1 MSLRTV
7 HLNSLNA
14 NITCSLCG
22 GYFVEATTIME
33 CLHSFCKSCIVKY
46 LETSYNCPV
55 CQTEI
60 HKTRPLLH
68 VRPDP
73 VLQDLVYKLVP
84 SLYDE
89 YHKAKQEFK
98 KRMSEEETAQDETS
112 EQHGDSKVP
121 HVPDPIYVT
130 LEQRQRD
137 KNKIE
142 QIKIFPIRYLRCP
155 SSMPVRIL
163 KKFLTMKFFV
173 KDSQEVEISRS
184 DEVLFDYL
192 TLKEVARIYGRYGKL
207 APLDLYFDVIPKDK
221 VQDLPQKT
229 YDWMGIPAQVIPT
242 SFNEKHNLDVIPQ
255 TDIENETVPENTM
268 DVDPFN
274 ICTTVTDTS
283 L

>member
-1 MSLRTV
+1 MMLRTV
-7 HLNSLNA
+7 HLNTLNA
-14 NITCSLCG
+14 NITCSICG

-33 CLHSFCKSCIVKY
+33 CLHSFCKSCIVRY
-46 LETSYNCPV
+46 LETSCNCPV

-84 SLYDE
+84 SLYDD

-98 KRMSEEETAQDETS
+98 KLMSTEEPAQEETHDAD
-112 EQHGDSKVP
+112 GVVNVP
-121 HVPDPIYVT
+121 HLPDPIYVT
-130 LEQRQRD
+130 LEQRQRN
-137 KNKIE
+137 KNKNE
-142 QIKIFPIRYLRCP
+142 QIKMFPIRYLRCP

-163 KKFLTMKFFV
+163 KKFLRIKFFV

-184 DEVLFDYL
+184 DEVLFDHL

-221 VQDLPQKT
+221 VIDVEKNS
-229 YDWMGIPAQVIPT
+229 YDGSIPSAVIPT
-242 SFNEKHNLDVIPQ
+242 SFNEKQDSKQ
-255 TDIENETVPENTM
+255 DASQADISNENEVSENKM
-268 DVDPFN
+268 DVDSFP
-274 ICTTVTDTS
+274 TDALTDAN